1 MRAQGAKRVL
11 GEEAARRLGLAFSP
25 KPELPAVPLLPEGE
39 PKAHGEYRGEV
50 LGLPFRR

>member
-1 MRAQGAKRVL
+1 MRALEAGRVL
-11 GEEAARRLGLAFSP
+11 EEEAARRLGLAFSP

-39 PKAHGEYRGEV
+39 PKAYGEYRGEV